1 MTKRYGALFDLDG
14 VLVDSEGTYSR
25 FWGEMGRRY
34 RPEIPDFDMVVKGTT
49 LPDILGRYFAD
60 PALSAGICAELE
72 EFEAAMAFP
81 LFEGVMEFLADLRRH
96 DIPAAIVTSSGA
108 DKMKRIFD
116 GNLEFASFFD
126 ALVTSA
132 DVKQSKPA
140 PECYL
145 TGARKLGVEIDDC
158 FVFEDSINGLAAGMS
173 SGATVIGL
181 STTLPASE
189 LRGRAHLLIPSL
201 SGFTV
206 DRMLA
211 VTR

>member
-1 MTKRYGALFDLDG
+1 MTERYGALFDLDG
-14 VLVDSEGTYSR
+14 VLVDTEGSYSH

-34 RPEIPDFDMVVKGTT
+34 RPDIPGFDMVVKGTT
-49 LPDILGRYFAD
+49 LPDILRRYFSNPD
-60 PALSAGICAELE
+60 VSEPICAELE
-72 EFEAAMAFP
+72 KFEARMTYP
-81 LFEGVMEFLADLRRH
+81 LFDGVMAFLADLRAH
-96 DIPAAIVTSSGA
+96 GIPAAIVTSSGA

-116 GNLEFASFFD
+116 GNPEFASFFD

-132 DVKQSKPA
+132 DVSRSKPD

-145 TGARKLGVEIDDC
+145 TGARKLGMEIGDC
-158 FVFEDSINGLAAGMS
+158 YVFEDSINGLASGMA

-181 STTLPASE
+181 STTLPAAE